1 MRRKVTAEMADS
13 DGKTG
18 GDPQGNNN
26 DQATFESFE
35 AFLEK
40 QPEDVKKL
48 YESHT
53 TGLRNALNSERS
65 SNKDLSNQLKKLAEK
80 ADKGSELEKQLSEYA
95 SKYEQAERRATFA
108 EDAIKPEI
116 GCTNVKAAFAIAQA
130 DDLFRRD
137 GSPDWD
143 GIKKAAP
150 ELFQKAGSGAPGKAG
165 AGTDKPPAKEDMN
178 AIIRRAA
185 GRA

>member
-1 MRRKVTAEMADS
+1 MADS

-18 GDPQGNNN
+18 GDPQDSGKENN
-26 DQATFESFE
+26 QGGFESFE

-48 YESHT
+48 YDNHT
-53 TGLRNALNSERS
+53 TGLRNSVSAARKERD
-65 SNKDLSNQLKKLAEK
+65 DLSKQVKELLKSAE
-80 ADKGSELEKQLSEYA
+80 KGSELEKQLTDFHGKLES
-95 SKYEQAERRATFA
+95 AERRAAFA

-116 GCTNVKAAFAIAQA
+116 GCTNVKAAFAIAAA
-130 DDLFRRD
+130 DDLFKRD

-143 GIKKAAP
+143 AIKKAAP
-150 ELFQKAGSGAPGKAG
+150 ELFQKPGTKGKAG
-165 AGTDKPPAKEDMN
+165 DGTDKPPAKEDMN
-178 AIIRRAA
+178 AFIRQSA